1 MEIDD
6 KTLIAHILS
15 GQSEDFRHLM
25 RRHGGTLLSFIES
38 VIGSREEAEDIVQET
53 FINAFR
59 SLRQYDDGKASFATW
74 LHRIAYHE
82 AIRRMKRRRF
92 PALSWDEDERL
103 LKYAEETNA
112 DDWLKDIAEERLQ
125 RLDKAISLLSEY
137 DQMLLRLYYEDD
149 RALKEIAYILDSEAG
164 ILASRLR
171 RIRNRLKKELQRTD
185 EDIK

>member
-15 GQSEDFRHLM
+15 GKSEDFRHLM

-103 LKYAEETNA
+103 LKYAEETDA
-112 DDWLKDIAEERLQ
+112 DWLKDIAEERLQ

>member
-15 GQSEDFRHLM
+15 GKSEDFRHLM

-59 SLRQYDDGKASFATW
+59 SLHQYDDGKASFATW

-82 AIRRMKRRRF
+82 ALRRMKRRRL
-92 PALSWDEDERL
+92 PTLSWDEDERL
-103 LKYAEETNA
+103 LKYAEEADT
-112 DDWLKDIAEERLQ
+112 DDWLTDMTEEQMQ
-125 RLDKAISLLSEY
+125 RLDEAINLLPEY
-137 DQMLLRLYYEDD
+137 DQMLLRFYYEDD
-149 RALKEIAYILDSEAG
+149 MPLKEIAYILDSEAG